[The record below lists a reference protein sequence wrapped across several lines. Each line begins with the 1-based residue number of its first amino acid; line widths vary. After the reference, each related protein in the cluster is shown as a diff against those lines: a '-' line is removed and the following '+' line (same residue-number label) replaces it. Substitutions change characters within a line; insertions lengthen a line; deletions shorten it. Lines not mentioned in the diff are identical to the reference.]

1 MLRNFCAGSILAR
14 PVQVSAEAVTVLRAA
29 PIFVLVTILAQGSAA
44 NAAEVK
50 IFTSRAIATVLG
62 KIGPEFERTTGH
74 KLNVVS
80 GFSPLFVKQ
89 INAGEPFDVVVSPT
103 STIDGLIKDGKVIAG
118 TRPDLVRSG
127 VGVGV
132 RAGAPKPDISSVE
145 AFKRALLNAKSIGY
159 LPTAGVPQLLE
170 RLGIAGGIKLKGSIT
185 SSDFVSGLV
194 SN

>member
-118 TRPDLVRSG
+118 TRTDLVRSG

-132 RAGAPKPDISSVE
+132 RAGAPADFEHVGLDIRWGVHRGNFTLGERKPSYSTSVP
-145 AFKRALLNAKSIGY
+145 AKR
-159 LPTAGVPQLLE
+159 VPLAPHG
-170 RLGIAGGIKLKGSIT
+170 RKGRASFSPVPFLAI
-185 SSDFVSGLV
+185 
-194 SN
+194 